1 MNYITICREKI
12 HEYYKNNRK
21 SVISKIILAILL
33 ILGVIFVYNDYFLYD
48 YVDIAKITSVKNSY
62 TQTKENGEKY
72 YKQDIEAR
80 IMNGQHKGEEINL
93 SNTYTTSRIYDD
105 RYRKGDSV
113 FIDLSNSTDTQL
125 VGTIKSMK
133 RDTYVAILFS
143 IFAIISVCVAS
154 RKGLF
159 AIITL
164 CVNIFIFS
172 YGLNEYINGHNILDI
187 SIILVVFYTIFS
199 LMFISGVNKKTI
211 SAIISTLISVIVI
224 MILVKIVLRITEVD
238 YAFMEYILS
247 PDDLPEIF
255 LSEIL
260 LGGLGAIMDVSIS
273 MSTAMDE
280 LVTKESN
287 ISYKALRASG
297 REIGYDIMGTMVNI
311 LLFTFFC
318 GSIPMIILKMKND
331 MSLLT
336 ILSLHM
342 DFELYRFL
350 IGGIGIIVSIPIAQY
365 ISIFIIKKGSKK

>member
-1 MNYITICREKI
+1 M
-12 HEYYKNNRK
+12 
-21 SVISKIILAILL
+21 
-33 ILGVIFVYNDYFLYD
+33 D
-48 YVDIAKITSVKNSY
+48 
-62 TQTKENGEKY
+62 
-72 YKQDIEAR
+72 
-80 IMNGQHKGEEINL
+80 KGENITL
-93 SNTYTTSRIYDD
+93 SNTFTTSRIYDD
-105 RYRKGDSV
+105 RYREGDSV

-133 RDTYVAILFS
+133 RDTYVAILFVL
-143 IFAIISVCVAS
+143 FAIIAVFVAS

-164 CVNIFIFS
+164 CVNICIFS
-172 YGLNEYINGHNILDI
+172 YGLNEYIKGHNILRI
-187 SIILVVFYTIFS
+187 SIILVIFYTMFS

-211 SAIISTLISVIVI
+211 AAIISTLISVAVTM
-224 MILVKIVLRITEVD
+224 MIVKIVLHFTEVD

-247 PDDLPEIF
+247 PNDLPEIF

-280 LVTKESN
+280 LVTKENN
-287 ISYKALRASG
+287 ISYEALRTSG
-297 REIGYDIMGTMVNI
+297 KEIGYDIMGTMVNI

-318 GSIPMIILKMKND
+318 GSIPIMILKMKND

-350 IGGIGIIVSIPIAQY
+350 IGGIGIILSIPIAQY
-365 ISIFIIKKGSKK
+365 ISIFIMKKGSKK

>member
-1 MNYITICREKI
+1 MNYIEICKAKLQQ
-12 HEYYKNNRK
+12 YYNNNKK
-21 SVISKIILAILL
+21 SIISKIILAILL
-33 ILGVIFVYNDYFLYD
+33 IVGVVFIYNDYFLYD
-48 YVDIAKITSVKNSY
+48 HVDIAKIISVKDSY

-80 IMNGQHKGEEINL
+80 IMNGKYKGENITL
-93 SNTYTTSRIYDD
+93 SNTFTTSRIYDD
-105 RYRKGDSV
+105 RYREGDSV

-133 RDTYVAILFS
+133 RDTYVAILFVL
-143 IFAIISVCVAS
+143 FAIIAVFVAS

-164 CVNIFIFS
+164 CVNICIFS
-172 YGLNEYINGHNILDI
+172 YGLNEYIKGHNILRI
-187 SIILVVFYTIFS
+187 SIILVIFYTMFS
-199 LMFISGVNKKTI
+199 LMFISGINKKTI
-211 SAIISTLISVIVI
+211 AAIISTLISVAVTM
-224 MILVKIVLRITEVD
+224 MIVKIVLHFTEVD

-247 PDDLPEIF
+247 PNDLPEIF

-280 LVTKESN
+280 LVTKENN
-287 ISYKALRASG
+287 ISYEALRTSG
-297 REIGYDIMGTMVNI
+297 KEIGYDIMGTMVNI

-318 GSIPMIILKMKND
+318 GSIPIMILKMKND

-350 IGGIGIIVSIPIAQY
+350 IGGIGIILSIPIAQY
-365 ISIFIIKKGSKK
+365 ISIFIMKKGSKK

>member
-12 HEYYKNNRK
+12 HEYYENNKK
-21 SVISKIILAILL
+21 SVISKIILSILL
-33 ILGVIFVYNDYFLYD
+33 IAGVVFVHNDYFLYD
-48 YVDIAKITSVKNSY
+48 YVDIAKITSVEDSY
-62 TQTKENGEKY
+62 IQTKENGEKY
-72 YKQDIEAR
+72 YKQDIEAK
-80 IMNGQHKGEEINL
+80 IMNGKHKGEDINL
-93 SNTYTTSRIYDD
+93 SNTFTTSRIYDD

-133 RDTYVAILFS
+133 RDTYVAILFAL
-143 IFAIISVCVAS
+143 FTIIAVSVAS

-164 CVNIFIFS
+164 CVNIGIFS

-211 SAIISTLISVIVI
+211 SAIISTLISVSVI

-247 PDDLPEIF
+247 PNDLPEIF

-311 LLFTFFC
+311 LLFTFFS

-350 IGGIGIIVSIPIAQY
+350 IGGIGIILSIPIAQY
-365 ISIFIIKKGSKK
+365 ISIFIIKKGSRK